1 MAKPMR
7 EARGQHRAALRLLFT
22 VVLLIAFAA
31 NAEPPAPKV
40 LPHAAH
46 GLFTGQQ
53 WRFRRDNLVGGTALR
68 LLADLVSIPTGAPWW
83 NGGDWALFG
92 GVMGTTVGLSVGTP
106 SLDVTFQNLVQQQ
119 FLGGQGHFFIWNQ
132 VGDLIIWSAA
142 GAATLG
148 LLMYGLISGDDRS
161 TEIAILMGE
170 AFAVAQLCHS
180 MMKLMVGR
188 AGPRETSLQ
197 GHYFGPAGGVQL
209 WPAGTPSGHMASM
222 YALLSVLMHTIDHPA
237 LWVGLNAFALVFGA
251 SLVGDEYHWVS
262 DVIIGAA
269 LGFCVGRW
277 VVRHR
282 STLYVYGEDLPPT
295 VQFNLVPL
303 LMPGQGGG
311 FGVVGTF

>member
-1 MAKPMR
+1 MAL
-7 EARGQHRAALRLLFT
+7 A
-22 VVLLIAFAA
+22 VVLTALAA
-31 NAEPPAPKV
+31 NAEPPSPQV

-46 GLFTGQQ
+46 GLFTGEQ
-53 WRFRRDNLVGGTALR
+53 WRYRRDNLLGGTALR
-68 LLADLVSIPTGAPWW
+68 IVADLVSIPTGAPWW
-83 NGGDWALFG
+83 NGGEWALFG

-106 SLDVTFQNLVQQQ
+106 SLDVRFQDLVHER
-119 FLGGQGHFFIWNQ
+119 FLGPDRFSIWNQ
-132 VGDLIIWSAA
+132 TGDLIIWSAA

-148 LLMYGLISGDDRS
+148 LLIYGLISGDDLAAE
-161 TEIAILMGE
+161 TAMLMAE
-170 AFAVAQLCHS
+170 AFAVAQLYHNLI
-180 MMKLMVGR
+180 KLLVGR

-251 SLVGDEYHWVS
+251 SLVGDQYHWVS
-262 DVIIGAA
+262 DVILGAA
-269 LGFCVGRW
+269 IGFCVGRW

-282 STLYVYGEDLPPT
+282 STLYVYGDDPPPT

-303 LMPGQGGG
+303 LMPGQGAG